1 MHQLLQS
8 YLTNR
13 KQFVNFGGFTS
24 KCEKIDIGVPQGSVL
39 GPLLFLIYIN
49 DLQNNTNLKV
59 LNFADDTLLYST
71 FNKTTYK
78 KDITSLNSELE
89 NVSNWLKLNKLK
101 LNLEKT
107 RFMLFHPIR
116 TTFWKNI
123 NFDVII
129 DKTIIKK
136 VYSYKYLGVIID
148 DNLNW
153 SEHIETL
160 KNKLLKTIGVLYK
173 TRYYLNEKS
182 LYLIFNSLFMSHVKY
197 GLLCW
202 GRANAGKISE
212 IDKLIN
218 RALRC
223 MHFKKW
229 NESIRSIKTTKKIL
243 NVKNM
248 FKYDLGVFMYKF
260 RRNMLPVNFK
270 PYYTEINKIHQHL
283 TRFSAENYF
292 FQDLIVFMA

>member
-1 MHQLLQS
+1 
-8 YLTNR
+8 
-13 KQFVNFGGFTS
+13 
-24 KCEKIDIGVPQGSVL
+24 
-39 GPLLFLIYIN
+39 
-49 DLQNNTNLKV
+49 
-59 LNFADDTLLYST
+59 
-71 FNKTTYK
+71 
-78 KDITSLNSELE
+78 
-89 NVSNWLKLNKLK
+89 
-101 LNLEKT
+101 
-107 RFMLFHPIR
+107 MLFHPIQ

-136 VYSYKYLGVIID
+136 VYNYKYLGVIID

-153 SEHIETL
+153 SEHIKTL

-182 LYLIFNSLFMSHVKY
+182 LFLIFNSLFISHIKY

-202 GRANAGKISE
+202 GRANAGKINE

-223 MHFKKW
+223 MYFKKW
-229 NESIRSIKTTKKIL
+229 DESIKSIKITKKIL

-270 PYYTEINKIHQHL
+270 PYFTEINKIHKHL

-292 FQDLIVFMA
+292 FQELIVFMALNPWLILVVGFGKKYQLI

>member
-1 MHQLLQS
+1 
-8 YLTNR
+8 
-13 KQFVNFGGFTS
+13 
-24 KCEKIDIGVPQGSVL
+24 
-39 GPLLFLIYIN
+39 
-49 DLQNNTNLKV
+49 
-59 LNFADDTLLYST
+59 
-71 FNKTTYK
+71 
-78 KDITSLNSELE
+78 
-89 NVSNWLKLNKLK
+89 
-101 LNLEKT
+101 
-107 RFMLFHPIR
+107 MLFHPIR

-148 DNLNW
+148 DNLNL

-229 NESIRSIKTTKKIL
+229 NESIRSIKTTKKNI
-243 NVKNM
+243 KC
-248 FKYDLGVFMYKF
+248 
-260 RRNMLPVNFK
+260 
-270 PYYTEINKIHQHL
+270 
-283 TRFSAENYF
+283 
-292 FQDLIVFMA
+292 